1 VKKAAP
7 MFMAVRHGLAF
18 LALLSSV
25 AVSPLEA
32 LAAASETTDSAS
44 YQGLFDVTARRA
56 FLAQKSSSDARK
68 ACLSVDAD
76 PKWMDI
82 EIVKGLTTTEGYG
95 TDGSGNQYAFAV
107 MVLSGRALAGD
118 KRAEDMLKRFLL
130 KWADA
135 GAFSKTEKIH
145 DAYYALKRLM
155 LPTVVAFSI
164 IRDGLSDED
173 KQKLTAWI
181 DPLVRRTDQMFEGS
195 VDYNNHRYL
204 ADSVL
209 MAWGS
214 LTGDRAL
221 YQKGIDRFHVIL
233 DDARADGSLPLET
246 RRGARALWYMRQSLT
261 SMTVMAEIA
270 RGAGD
275 DLFDATAT
283 SDGAKKSMWTVLS
296 YWMNGMTN
304 PILVNAYAAE
314 NYIPGPEEDFMKP
327 DFGFLENRGNG
338 RHYLAFLEA
347 IAVREPENFPGR
359 RAGALL
365 DREGANER
373 PLIDEFV
380 GGNAT
385 CFWRQG

>member
-1 VKKAAP
+1 MKKVAP
-7 MFMAVRHGLAF
+7 TFMAVRHGLAILALF
-18 LALLSSV
+18 LASGAIL
-25 AVSPLEA
+25 PLDT
-32 LAAASETTDSAS
+32 LAAGSQPMDSG
-44 YQGLFDVTARRA
+44 YQGLFDVAARKA
-56 FLAQKSSSDARK
+56 FLAQKSSSDART
-68 ACLSVDAD
+68 ACLAVDAD
-76 PKWMDI
+76 AKWMDI
-82 EIVKGLTTTEGYG
+82 DVIKGLTTTEGYG
-95 TDGSGNQYAFAV
+95 TDRSGNQYAFAV

-135 GAFSKTEKIH
+135 GAFSETEKVH

-173 KQKLTAWI
+173 KQKLVAWI
-181 DPLVRRTDQMFEGS
+181 DPLVRRTDQIFEGS

-221 YQKGIDRFHVIL
+221 YQKGIDRFRIIL

-261 SMTVMAEIA
+261 SMTVMAEVA
-270 RGAGD
+270 NGAGD
-275 DLFDATAT
+275 NLFDSTAAA
-283 SDGAKKSMWTVLS
+283 DGSKKSMWTVLS

-304 PILVNAYAAE
+304 PILVNAYSAE
-314 NYIPGPEEDFMKP
+314 NYIPGPEQDFLKP

-359 RAGALL
+359 RASALL
-365 DREGANER
+365 EREGANER
-373 PLIDEFV
+373 PLIDEFA

>member
-1 VKKAAP
+1 MKNAA
-7 MFMAVRHGLAF
+7 HF
-18 LALLSSV
+18 L
-25 AVSPLEA
+25 
-32 LAAASETTDSAS
+32 LAARSGIALVAAILSATVLPSSTQASVSQAANGG
-44 YQGLFDVTARRA
+44 YQGLFDVKARKA
-56 FLAQKSSSDARK
+56 FLAQNPSSDARK
-68 ACLSVDAD
+68 ACLAVDAD
-76 PKWMDI
+76 AKWLNI
-82 EIVKGLTTTEGYG
+82 EVIKGLTTTEGYG
-95 TDGSGNQYAFAV
+95 TDQSGNQYAWAV

-118 KRAEDMLKRFLL
+118 KRAEEMLKAFLL

-135 GAFSKTEKIH
+135 SAFSETEKIH

-155 LPTVVAFSI
+155 LPTVVAYSI
-164 IRDGLSDED
+164 IRDGLSDDE
-173 KQKLTAWI
+173 KQKLIVWI
-181 DPLVRRTDQMFEGS
+181 DPLVRRTDQIFEGS

-214 LTGDRAL
+214 LTGDQAL
-221 YQKGIDRFHVIL
+221 YQKGLDRFRVIL

-270 RGAGD
+270 AGGQD
-275 DLFDATAT
+275 DLFDATAA
-283 SDGAKKSMWTVLS
+283 DGKHKSMWTVLS

-314 NYIPGPEEDFMKP
+314 NYIPGPEQDFMKP

-347 IAVREPENFPGR
+347 LAVHEPANFTQR

-365 DREGANER
+365 EREGANER
-373 PLIDEFV
+373 PLIDEFA

-385 CFWRQG
+385 CFWRLG

>member
-1 VKKAAP
+1 MKNAA
-7 MFMAVRHGLAF
+7 HSL
-18 LALLSSV
+18 
-25 AVSPLEA
+25 
-32 LAAASETTDSAS
+32 LAARSRVALVAAILSAIALPSSTQASVSQAANGG
-44 YQGLFDVTARRA
+44 YQGLFDVKARKA
-56 FLAQKSSSDARK
+56 FLAQNPSSDARK
-68 ACLSVDAD
+68 ACLAVDAD
-76 PKWMDI
+76 AKWLNI
-82 EIVKGLTTTEGYG
+82 EVIKGLTTTEGYG
-95 TDGSGNQYAFAV
+95 TDRSGNQYAWAV

-118 KRAEDMLKRFLL
+118 KRAEEMLKTFLL

-135 GAFSKTEKIH
+135 SAFSETEKIH

-155 LPTVVAFSI
+155 LPTVVAYSI
-164 IRDGLSDED
+164 IRDGLSDDE
-173 KQKLTAWI
+173 KQKLIVWI
-181 DPLVRRTDQMFEGS
+181 DPLVRRTDQIFEGS

-214 LTGDRAL
+214 LTGDQEL
-221 YQKGIDRFHVIL
+221 YQKGLDRFRVIL

-270 RGAGD
+270 AGGQD
-275 DLFDATAT
+275 DLFDATA
-283 SDGAKKSMWTVLS
+283 SDGKKKSMWTVLS

-304 PILVNAYAAE
+304 PILVNAYSAE
-314 NYIPGPEEDFMKP
+314 NYIPGPEQDFMKP

-347 IAVREPENFPGR
+347 LAVHEPANFAQR

-365 DREGANER
+365 EREGANER
-373 PLIDEFV
+373 PLIDEFA

-385 CFWRQG
+385 CFWRLG

>member
-1 VKKAAP
+1 MKNAAP
-7 MFMAVRHGLAF
+7 SIVKAR
-18 LALLSSV
+18 SRI
-25 AVSPLEA
+25 A
-32 LAAASETTDSAS
+32 LAAVIVSATMLPDLIEASATQTSNGG
-44 YQGLFDVTARRA
+44 YQGLFDVQARKA
-56 FLAQKSSSDARK
+56 FLAHNPSSDARK
-68 ACLSVDAD
+68 ACLAVDAD
-76 PKWMDI
+76 AKWLSIDI
-82 EIVKGLTTTEGYG
+82 IKGLTTTEGYG
-95 TDGSGNQYAFAV
+95 TDRSGNEYAWAI

-118 KRAEDMLKRFLL
+118 QGAEEMLKTFLL

-135 GAFSKTEKIH
+135 GAFFETEKIH

-164 IRDGLSDED
+164 IRDGLSDEET
-173 KQKLTAWI
+173 QKLIAWI
-181 DPLVRRTDQMFEGS
+181 DPLVRRTDQIFEGS

-214 LTGDRAL
+214 LTGDQEL
-221 YQKGIDRFHVIL
+221 YQKGLDRFRVIL
-233 DDARADGSLPLET
+233 DDARVDGSLPLET

-270 RGAGD
+270 AGGQN

-283 SDGAKKSMWTVLS
+283 DGKKTSIWTVLS

-304 PILVNAYAAE
+304 PILVKAYSAE
-314 NYIPGPEEDFMKP
+314 NYIPGPEWDFTRP

-347 IAVREPENFPGR
+347 LAVHAPANFTQR
-359 RAGALL
+359 RAAALL
-365 DREGANER
+365 EREGANER
-373 PLIDEFV
+373 PLIDEFA

-385 CFWRQG
+385 CFWRLG

>member
-1 VKKAAP
+1 LINAAP
-7 MFMAVRHGLAF
+7 SIITARNGIV
-18 LALLSSV
+18 
-25 AVSPLEA
+25 
-32 LAAASETTDSAS
+32 LAAVIVSATMLPDLIQASAAQTANGG
-44 YQGLFDVTARRA
+44 YQGLFDVKARKA
-56 FLAQKSSSDARK
+56 FLAQNPSSDARK
-68 ACLSVDAD
+68 ACLAVDAD
-76 PKWMDI
+76 ARWLSI
-82 EIVKGLTTTEGYG
+82 EVIKGLTTTEGYG
-95 TDGSGNQYAFAV
+95 TDRSGNQYAWAV

-118 KRAEDMLKRFLL
+118 KGAEEMLKTFLL

-135 GAFSKTEKIH
+135 GAFSETEKIH

-164 IRDGLSDED
+164 IRDGLSDEE
-173 KQKLTAWI
+173 KQKLIAWI
-181 DPLVRRTDQMFEGS
+181 DPLVRRTDQIFEGS

-214 LTGDRAL
+214 VTGDQEL
-221 YQKGIDRFHVIL
+221 YRKGIDRFHIIL

-270 RGAGD
+270 TGGQN

-283 SDGAKKSMWTVLS
+283 ADGKKKSMWTVLS

-304 PILVNAYAAE
+304 PILVKAYSAE
-314 NYIPGPEEDFMKP
+314 NYIPGPEQDFMRP

-347 IAVREPENFPGR
+347 LAVHEPANFTQR
-359 RAGALL
+359 RAEALL
-365 DREGANER
+365 EREGANER
-373 PLIDEFV
+373 PLIDEFA

-385 CFWRQG
+385 CFWRSG

>member
-1 VKKAAP
+1 MKKA
-7 MFMAVRHGLAF
+7 VHSL
-18 LALLSSV
+18 
-25 AVSPLEA
+25 
-32 LAAASETTDSAS
+32 LAAAILSATVLPS
-44 YQGLFDVTARRA
+44 STRASVSQAANGGYQGLFDVKARKA
-56 FLAQKSSSDARK
+56 FLAQNPSSNARK
-68 ACLSVDAD
+68 ACLAVDAD
-76 PKWMDI
+76 AKWLNI
-82 EIVKGLTTTEGYG
+82 EVIKGLTTTEGYG
-95 TDGSGNQYAFAV
+95 TDRSGNQYAWAV

-118 KRAEDMLKRFLL
+118 KRAEEMLKAFLL

-135 GAFSKTEKIH
+135 SAFSETEKIH

-155 LPTVVAFSI
+155 LPTVVAYSI
-164 IRDGLSDED
+164 IRDGLGDDE
-173 KQKLTAWI
+173 KQKLIAWI
-181 DPLVRRTDQMFEGS
+181 DPLVRRTDQIFEGS

-214 LTGDRAL
+214 LTGDQAL
-221 YQKGIDRFHVIL
+221 YQKGLDRFRVIL

-270 RGAGD
+270 AGGQD
-275 DLFDATAT
+275 DLFDATAA
-283 SDGAKKSMWTVLS
+283 DGKKKSMWTVLS

-304 PILVNAYAAE
+304 PILVNAYSAE
-314 NYIPGPEEDFMKP
+314 NYIPGPEQDFMKP

-347 IAVREPENFPGR
+347 LAVHEPANFTQR

-365 DREGANER
+365 EREGANER
-373 PLIDEFV
+373 PLIDEFA

-385 CFWRQG
+385 CFWRLG

>member
-1 VKKAAP
+1 MKNAARSL
-7 MFMAVRHGLAF
+7 FAVRNGI
-18 LALLSSV
+18 
-25 AVSPLEA
+25 A
-32 LAAASETTDSAS
+32 LAAAIVSATMLPNSTQASAS
-44 YQGLFDVTARRA
+44 QAANGGYQGLFDVKARKA
-56 FLAQKSSSDARK
+56 FLAQNPSSDAHR
-68 ACLSVDAD
+68 ACLAVDAD
-76 PKWMDI
+76 AKWGSI
-82 EIVKGLTTTEGYG
+82 EIIKGLTTTEGYG
-95 TDGSGNQYAFAV
+95 TDRSGNEYAWAV

-118 KRAEDMLKRFLL
+118 KRAEEMLKTFLL

-135 GAFSKTEKIH
+135 DAFSETEKVH

-155 LPTVVAFSI
+155 LPTVVAYSI
-164 IRDGLSDED
+164 IRDGLSDEE
-173 KQKLTAWI
+173 KQKLIAWI
-181 DPLVRRTDQMFEGS
+181 DPLVRRTDQIFEGS

-214 LTGDRAL
+214 LTGDQEL

-270 RGAGD
+270 AGGQD

-283 SDGAKKSMWTVLS
+283 ADGKKKSMWTVLS

-304 PILVNAYAAE
+304 PILVNAYSAE
-314 NYIPGPEEDFMKP
+314 NYIPGPEQDFMRP
-327 DFGFLENRGNG
+327 DLGFLENRGNG

-347 IAVREPENFPGR
+347 LAVHEPANFTQR

-365 DREGANER
+365 EREGANER
-373 PLIDEFV
+373 PLIDEFA

-385 CFWRQG
+385 CFWRLG